1 MDISE
6 AKTRDKDV
14 GDLPMLNEE
23 DKAEIQKRF
32 EDLNKAV
39 KLVLFT
45 QKVAGSCQFCVET
58 ERLLKEVVE
67 LSDILELEVLNFI
80 TDTDAV
86 QSYGVD
92 KIPATIVQGTEDFGI
107 RFYGIPTGYEFA
119 TLMETILQV
128 SANDSGLPKQMKE
141 RLKNLNKPVHIQVF
155 VTPTCPYC
163 SGAAITAAKLAI
175 EHQSITADIV
185 EVTEFPQL
193 AQKYAVMGVPK
204 VVLNGDRSF
213 EGAVN
218 EQAFVEHVLE
228 VT

>member
-141 RLKNLNKPVHIQVF
+141 RLKQ
-155 VTPTCPYC
+155 
-163 SGAAITAAKLAI
+163 
-175 EHQSITADIV
+175 
-185 EVTEFPQL
+185 
-193 AQKYAVMGVPK
+193 
-204 VVLNGDRSF
+204 
-213 EGAVN
+213 
-218 EQAFVEHVLE
+218 
-228 VT
+228 